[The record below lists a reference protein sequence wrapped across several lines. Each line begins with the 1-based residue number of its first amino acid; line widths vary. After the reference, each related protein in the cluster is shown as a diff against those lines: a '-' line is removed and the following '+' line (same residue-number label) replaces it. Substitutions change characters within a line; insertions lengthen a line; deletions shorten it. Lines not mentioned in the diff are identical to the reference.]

1 MDFLPPQNT
10 QQAKRFVAA
19 TPMWLRVLSVVSL
32 ISIAV
37 IGIAVMLLAH
47 FGPVREAHYIDTT
60 QDQAVRLTSGE
71 LYVGTIKSITPTY
84 IELQDAYYVNPVQ
97 TNAGTA
103 ASTSSDTLSAGNI
116 ACQLPVNGDQVLINR
131 TQVAFW
137 ENVPRDGAVDKAIA
151 QWKSQTASGTRCAQ
165 TSSQVTPTTT
175 GTATTSTT
183 TKK

>member
-10 QQAKRFVAA
+10 QQAKRIAAA
-19 TPMWLRVLSVVSL
+19 TPMWLQMLSVVSL

-37 IGIAVMLLAH
+37 ISIAVMLLAH
-47 FGPVREAHYIDTT
+47 FGPIREARYVDTT

-84 IELQDAYYVNPVQ
+84 IELQGAYYVNPVQ
-97 TNAGTA
+97 TNSGTIAG
-103 ASTSSDTLSAGNI
+103 TSSDALSAENI

-131 TQVAFW
+131 TQVSFW

-151 QWKSQTASGTRCAQ
+151 QWKNQATGSTRCAQ
-165 TSSQVTPTTT
+165 IVSQVTSTTS
-175 GTATTSTT
+175 GTAAATSTT
-183 TKK
+183 KK